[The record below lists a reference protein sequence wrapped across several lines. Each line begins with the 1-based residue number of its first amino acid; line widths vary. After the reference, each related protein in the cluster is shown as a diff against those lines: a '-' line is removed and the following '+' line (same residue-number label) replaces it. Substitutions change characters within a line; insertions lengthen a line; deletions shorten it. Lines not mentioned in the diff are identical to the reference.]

1 MTANRD
7 DRQTLVIEKQRD
19 KARIKK
25 VREKRYNTN
34 NIQDKLI
41 KEVYSILGL

>member
-19 KARIKK
+19 KERIKK
-25 VREKRYNTN
+25 VRDKRYNSSKV
-34 NIQDKLI
+34 QSELMR
-41 KEVYSILGL
+41 EVYSILGL